1 MTGLKI
7 ILGLIGL
14 GIVVFV
20 HELGH
25 FIAARL
31 AGIDVEAFS
40 IGWGKPILKKK
51 IGTVEYRLGLFPLGG
66 YCKMRGES
74 DYKVI
79 WDNKKNGIEPEP
91 GTFFA
96 AKPWKRII
104 AAFAGPLFNFFFAI
118 LALSVIWGRGK
129 EVETLENRIVLVADI
144 DGQSYPSDKSG
155 LLTGDRII
163 TINGKQIN
171 NYRDMQENIALNPDK
186 DLSLTVLRDSRQH
199 DLAIRPTLDKSGA
212 GKIGVYPWV
221 TPTVQAVRAGSP
233 AEKALLQPGDR
244 ILGIQ
249 QQTPVGGSDEAASQE
264 TLLGDSDDFT
274 SQEMLL
280 GDSDEVA
287 SQEALLGGSDEATSQ
302 ETLLGDSDDFTSQET
317 LAGEEIAYE
326 ELPYTV
332 AFLRIFKD
340 KQPENFSLI
349 FEREGIT
356 QTAEFRNITFIS
368 GQPDLGIEYPSV
380 RFKTPALSF
389 PAAVAA
395 GCREAVKT
403 FAISAKSLGLLFKK
417 NIDHIQAV
425 SGPARITYMLGNYA
439 VDGFAKDAATGFVYA
454 LNFLALI
461 SIALCLMNLLPLPI
475 LDGGM
480 IILYLVEMIKRGPI
494 HPKAVSV
501 FQTAGMVIIFG
512 LMIFAAFSDV
522 LFFIGR

>member
-66 YCKMRGES
+66 YCKMRGDS

-129 EVETLENRIVLVADI
+129 ETVTWENRIVLVADI

-171 NYRDMQENIALNPDK
+171 NYRDMHENIALNPDK
-186 DLSLTVLRDSRQH
+186 DLSLTVLRDGRQH
-199 DLAIRPTLDKSGA
+199 NLTVRPTLDKSGA
-212 GKIGVYPWV
+212 GRIGVYPWINPV
-221 TPTVQAVRAGSP
+221 VQAVSAGSP

-249 QQTPVGGSDEAASQE
+249 QETPVDGEEIAQ
-264 TLLGDSDDFT
+264 
-274 SQEMLL
+274 QEM
-280 GDSDEVA
+280 
-287 SQEALLGGSDEATSQ
+287 
-302 ETLLGDSDDFTSQET
+302 

-340 KQPENFSLI
+340 KQPEDFSVI
-349 FEREGIT
+349 FERDGIT

-368 GQPDLGIEYPSV
+368 GQPDLGIEYPSIY
-380 RFKTPALSF
+380 FKTPVLSP
-389 PAAVAA
+389 PAALAA
-395 GCREAVKT
+395 GCREAART

-417 NIDHIQAV
+417 NIDHTQAV
-425 SGPARITYMLGNYA
+425 SGPARITYMLGDIA
-439 VDGFAKDAATGFVYA
+439 AGGFSRDAATGFMYA
-454 LNFLALI
+454 LGFLSLI

-480 IILYLVEMIKRGPI
+480 IILYLVEMIKREPI
-494 HPKAVSV
+494 HPKVVSV

-512 LMIFAAFSDV
+512 LMVFAAFSDV